1 MARLR
6 LAAVLLAALSLLLP
20 LAAPLGARDVSCADC
35 LSCTDGCPPSCCP
48 CCVHAPALAGV
59 ARAQERLVLAGLTG
73 SAAAVRPLPS
83 EPRSVFHVPKAFPI

>member
-1 MARLR
+1 MERPSALR
-6 LAAVLLAALSLLLP
+6 LAVLLAVLSLLLP
-20 LAAPLGARDVSCADC
+20 LAAMDASCADC

-83 EPRSVFHVPKAFPI
+83 EPRAVFHVPKAFPI